1 MDYSASIRN
10 QLLFSAQYRITAA
23 AFTKCSPQWR
33 DTRFTPEFNR
43 FYLIMDG
50 EGMVELAG
58 KQYFPK
64 PGQLFFLPAAEVQSY
79 ATISDNTFLKYWVHF
94 TAKTGGLQLFSL
106 LRMPVFTDI
115 GSLEQTA
122 LKFEALIEAFRDR
135 TIQAAFRQQSLLF
148 EILSDYADHFASE
161 QFQLYNPEMT
171 TRIESML
178 SFIDSRLS
186 EAITIDQL
194 AEQFHYHPNHVIRMF
209 KQLTGFSPIRY
220 LIRRRIDVAKL
231 RLTASN
237 RTIAEISEE
246 VGLEPHYFSRV
257 FKEETGFSPSDYR
270 KMTGAAP
277 RPE

>member
-50 EGMVELAG
+50 EGMVELSG
-58 KQYFPK
+58 KRYFPK

-79 ATISDNTFLKYWVHF
+79 ATISDHTFLKYWVHF

-106 LRMPVFTDI
+106 LRMPVFANI
-115 GSLEQTA
+115 ASLERTVR
-122 LKFEALIEAFRDR
+122 KFEALIEAFRDTAIR
-135 TIQAAFRQQSLLF
+135 SAFRQQSLLF
-148 EILSDYADHFASE
+148 DIISDYTDHFAPD

-171 TRIESML
+171 TTIEAML
-178 SFIDSRLS
+178 SFIDARLS
-186 EAITIDQL
+186 EAITVDQL

-220 LIRRRIDVAKL
+220 LIRRRMDVAKL
-231 RLTASN
+231 RLSASN

-246 VGLEPHYFSRV
+246 IGLEPHYFSRV
-257 FKEETGFSPSDYR
+257 FKEETGFTPSDYR
-270 KMTGAAP
+270 KMTGAVP
-277 RPE
+277 RSE